1 MSDGL
6 KQASDVLASISAIGE
21 QVGPGIGGIAG
32 TIVTVTS
39 VGLGIVAALL
49 RTSDPVVKITRLR
62 SAIEAA
68 HNTDK
73 DVDAI
78 IAAEEAGK

>member
-1 MSDGL
+1 M
-6 KQASDVLASISAIGE
+6 
-21 QVGPGIGGIAG
+21 
-32 TIVTVTS
+32 TS

-73 DVDAI
+73 DVDAV